1 MILSYETV
9 TTDILIIG
17 GGGAAA
23 MAALPPRLSGA
34 RVTILSK
41 ENSMVGG
48 ATITAAGGTCVVW
61 NPGDTPDIF
70 YTDIMRGGG
79 DLNNPKL
86 VRILAERSTKGL
98 LKLEDYG
105 FFLDRRGLGINKG
118 EGHSWP
124 RGYLDRREALG
135 FCHGLSKALIKSGV
149 EFYPEVVAFKILS
162 NQGRV
167 VGVVGYSLATG
178 NFIVFNARAIILAT
192 GGLGALYK
200 TSTNPKT
207 LTGDGFA
214 MAWDAGAEMVDM
226 EMVQFLPLAFPYPK
240 SREGLNIGIC
250 SLFGPGVKLFN
261 GRGERYM
268 ERYDPKRMEFA
279 TRDVVSRANFTEVRE
294 GRGSKNGAV
303 FIDARDHTPENL
315 KKFQTFHPHI
325 YSMLKEVFGEKAA
338 LWEEPFEVIA
348 SQHFFM
354 GGAAINE
361 KCETTVPG
369 LFAVGEVAGGVH
381 GANRMSGCALT
392 EVFVFGDLLGQSV
405 KSWVENEGLLTPKES
420 EIRESID
427 QLRETFSG
435 SRAGVRPFEVK
446 QAIRKT
452 FWDNF
457 GPSRDETGMQKGLA
471 ELGKLQTELGNLA
484 IEDHSLIYN
493 REKMEAIEVSMML
506 KTGILVANAALS
518 RKESRG
524 AHYRVDFPSRDD
536 AHWLKNIVL
545 NKGPGGEVKISYR
558 QAGVGR

>member
-41 ENSMVGG
+41 ENYLWSAGRQSRPRG
-48 ATITAAGGTCVVW
+48 APVSS
-61 NPGDTPDIF
+61 NPQDTPDIF
-70 YTDIMRGGG
+70 YSDIMRGG
-79 DLNNPKL
+79 DDINNPKL
-86 VRILAERSTKGL
+86 VRILAEGSTKGL
-98 LKLEDYG
+98 LKLEEYG

-118 EGHSWP
+118 EGHSFP

-135 FCHGLSKALIKSGV
+135 FCHGLSKALIESGV

-162 NQGRV
+162 SQKRA
-167 VGVVGYSLATG
+167 VGAVGYSMATG
-178 NFIVFNARAIILAT
+178 NFIVFNAKAIILAT

-200 TSTNPKT
+200 TSTNPRT
-207 LTGDGFA
+207 LTGDGYA
-214 MAWDAGAEMVDM
+214 MAWDAGADMVDM

-268 ERYDPKRMEFA
+268 ERYDAERMEFA
-279 TRDVVSRANFTEVRE
+279 TRDVVSRANFTEIKE
-294 GRGSKNGAV
+294 GRGSKNGAI

-338 LWEEPFEVIA
+338 NWEEPFEVIP

-361 KCETTVPG
+361 KCQTTVPG

-392 EVFVFGDLLGQSV
+392 EVFVFGDLLGQSI
-405 KSWVENEGLLTPKES
+405 KSWVEKEGLIAPKES
-420 EIRESID
+420 EIQESID
-427 QLRETFSG
+427 QLRETFSHT
-435 SRAGVRPFEVK
+435 RAGVRPFEIKKV
-446 QAIRKT
+446 IRNI
-452 FWDNF
+452 FWNNF
-457 GPSRDETGMQKGLA
+457 GPSRDEANMQQGLA
-471 ELGKLQTELGNLA
+471 ELEKLRTELGNLA
-484 IEDHSLIYN
+484 IKDRSLRYN
-493 REKMEAIEVSMML
+493 REKMEAIEV
-506 KTGILVANAALS
+506 
-518 RKESRG
+518 R
-524 AHYRVDFPSRDD
+524 HD
-536 AHWLKNIVL
+536 A
-545 NKGPGGEVKISYR
+545 EDRYSYR
-558 QAGVGR
+558 

>member
-1 MILSYETV
+1 MSYETV

-34 RVTILSK
+34 RVVLISK

-61 NPGDTPDIF
+61 SPGDTPDIF

-105 FFLDRRGLGINKG
+105 FLLDRRGLGINKG

-124 RGYLDRREALG
+124 RGYLDRREAVG
-135 FCHGLSKALIKSGV
+135 FCHGLNKALIKSGV
-149 EFYPEVVAFKILS
+149 EFYPEVVAYKILS
-162 NQGRV
+162 NQGRA

-178 NFIVFNARAIILAT
+178 NFIVFNAKAIILAT
-192 GGLGALYK
+192 GGLGALYR

-207 LTGDGFA
+207 LTGDGYA
-214 MAWDAGAEMVDM
+214 MAWDAGADMVDM

-250 SLFGPGVKLFN
+250 SLFGPGVRLFN

-268 ERYDPKRMEFA
+268 ERYDPKRMEFS

-303 FIDARDHTPENL
+303 FIDAREHTPETL

-338 LWEEPFEVIA
+338 LWEEPFEVIP

-392 EVFVFGDLLGQSV
+392 EVFVFGNLLGQNI
-405 KSWVENEGLLTPKES
+405 KSWVKNEGLIAPKES
-420 EIRESID
+420 EIQESVD
-427 QLRETFSG
+427 QLRETFS
-435 SRAGVRPFEVK
+435 RTRTGVRPFVIK
-446 QAIRKT
+446 QAIRKA

-457 GPSRDETGMQKGLA
+457 GPSRDEKGMQKGLA
-471 ELGKLQTELGNLA
+471 ELEKLQTELGNLA
-484 IEDHSLIYN
+484 IEDRSLIYN
-493 REKMEAIEVSMML
+493 REKMEAIEVSLML
-506 KTGILVANAALS
+506 KTGILIANAALS

-545 NKGPGGEVKISYR
+545 SQGPGGEVKISYQ
-558 QAGVGR
+558 QAGVAR

>member
-1 MILSYETV
+1 MTLSYETV
-9 TTDILIIG
+9 TTDILVIG

-34 RVTILSK
+34 RVTIISK

-61 NPGDTPDIF
+61 NPEDTPDIF
-70 YTDIMRGGG
+70 YSDIMRGGG

-105 FFLDRRGLGINKG
+105 FLLDRRGLGINKG

-124 RGYLDRREALG
+124 RGYLDRREAVG

-149 EFYPEVVAFKILS
+149 EFYPEVVAYRILS
-162 NQGRV
+162 NQGRA
-167 VGVVGYSLATG
+167 VGVAGYSLATG

-192 GGLGALYK
+192 GGLGALYR

-207 LTGDGFA
+207 LTGDGYA
-214 MAWDAGAEMVDM
+214 MAWDAGADMVDM

-268 ERYDPKRMEFA
+268 ERYDPERMEFA

-338 LWEEPFEVIA
+338 LWEEPFEVIP

-392 EVFVFGDLLGQSV
+392 EVFVFGDLLGQSI
-405 KSWVENEGLLTPKES
+405 KSWVEKEGLIAPKKS
-420 EIRESID
+420 EIQESVD
-427 QLRETFSG
+427 QLRETFS
-435 SRAGVRPFEVK
+435 RTRNGVRPFKIK
-446 QAIRKT
+446 QAIRET
-452 FWDNF
+452 FWDSF
-457 GPSRDETGMQKGLA
+457 GPSRDEEGMQKGLA
-471 ELGKLQTELGNLA
+471 ELERLQTELGNLA
-484 IEDHSLIYN
+484 IKDRSSTYN
-493 REKMEAIEVSMML
+493 REKMEAIEVSLML
-506 KTGILVANAALS
+506 KTGILIAKAALS

-545 NKGPGGEVKISYR
+545 SQGPGGEVKISYR
-558 QAGVGR
+558 QAGVAR